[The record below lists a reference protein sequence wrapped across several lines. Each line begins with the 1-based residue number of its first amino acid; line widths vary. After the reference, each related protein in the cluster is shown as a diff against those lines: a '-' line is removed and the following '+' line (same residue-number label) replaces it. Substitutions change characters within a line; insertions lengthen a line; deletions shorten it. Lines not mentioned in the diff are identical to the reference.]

1 MVLVKKIRQIV
12 IGQLEKPI
20 IIKTAGSLNQPQSN
34 VITRETTTNSL
45 NLTEE
50 RSGFFL
56 LQ

>member
-1 MVLVKKIRQIV
+1 MGLVKKIRQIV